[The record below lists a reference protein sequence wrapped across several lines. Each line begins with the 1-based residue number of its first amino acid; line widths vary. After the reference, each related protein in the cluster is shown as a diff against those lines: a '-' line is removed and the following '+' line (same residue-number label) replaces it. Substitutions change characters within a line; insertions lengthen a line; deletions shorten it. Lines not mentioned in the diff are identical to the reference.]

1 MHTDP
6 IGTGGRGRPHVRHCP
21 RAPPPRRRPHAT
33 SCAHERREH
42 GGSAG
47 RPPGRHPHP
56 GRMGAGLPRPAGGN
70 CPPTPQAVSGPAG
83 ARGSSGHRY
92 PPFPPSPPPPPP
104 TRVPPGPL
112 SPSSATRLHR
122 LPSPAHPPST
132 TTRGTVLPPPPTDR
146 CPAAGPHDRPAG
158 VRGRTCRRL
167 AGGGSRVKVAID
179 VGRCRMQVVTSHR
192 RARPRYLLASW

>member
-6 IGTGGRGRPHVRHCP
+6 IGTGGRGRPPVRHCP

-33 SCAHERREH
+33 SRAHERREH

-56 GRMGAGLPRPAGGN
+56 GWMGAGLPRPAGGN

-83 ARGSSGHRY
+83 ARESSGHRY
-92 PPFPPSPPPPPP
+92 PPFPRSPPPPPHKS
-104 TRVPPGPL
+104 PPW
-112 SPSSATRLHR
+112 S
-122 LPSPAHPPST
+122 PPSLVRHAAAPPAVT
-132 TTRGTVLPPPPTDR
+132 STSPIHHHEGYSTPPPPTDR

-192 RARPRYLLASW
+192 RASPRYLLASW

>member
-104 TRVPPGPL
+104 QESPLVPF
-112 SPSSATRLHR
+112 
-122 LPSPAHPPST
+122 LPRPPRGCTACRHQHIPHPPP
-132 TTRGTVLPPPPTDR
+132 RGVQYSPPPPPTDAR
-146 CPAAGPHDRPAG
+146 PPALTTDPRACAAAPAG
-158 VRGRTCRRL
+158 AWP
-167 AGGGSRVKVAID
+167 AGA
-179 VGRCRMQVVTSHR
+179 
-192 RARPRYLLASW
+192 AA